1 MLIPAVEDALAA
13 YLRQTLP
20 LTADQGAISFEAPT
34 PTWAEQLTTPVVDA
48 FLYSITRSPQPPR
61 ASAPRTTEG
70 GRVERRAPLP
80 LVRLGYLVS
89 AWADSPR
96 AEHSLLGDA
105 LTRLMSVQV
114 LPAWAV
120 EAELSSSVQ
129 VALAADDAQS
139 VALLWQSLGTG
150 HKASFVLEVTV
161 ASDAYDWEAAAT
173 SVTEVATSA
182 SVMPR
187 QDAAEPGGAWRTGQG

>member
-20 LTADQGAISFEAPT
+20 LAGDQGDISFDSPT
-34 PTWAEQLTTPVVDA
+34 PAWAEQLSGPAVNA
-48 FLYSITRSPQPPR
+48 FLYAITRSPQPPR

-80 LVRLGYLVS
+80 LIRLGYLVS
-89 AWADSPR
+89 AWADGPR

-120 EAELSSSVQ
+120 EAELNSSIQ

-150 HKASFVLEVTV
+150 HRASFVLEVTV
-161 ASDAYDWEAAAT
+161 ASDAFDWEAAAV
-173 SVTEVATSA
+173 SVTDVSASA
-182 SVMPR
+182 SVLPR
-187 QDAAEPGGAWRTGQG
+187 QAAAEPGGAWRTGQG